1 MGARPFH
8 RAALEQAMKTIICLF
23 NLKPGAD
30 RDAYERWARERDLP
44 TVNGLDSV
52 ERFEVLRSVGLL
64 AGEGQPPF
72 GYVEIIRVPDMDAF
86 FRDVGT
92 PAVQQGA
99 AEFQAFA
106 DNPVFIVTE
115 SL

>member
-1 MGARPFH
+1 
-8 RAALEQAMKTIICLF
+8 MKTIVCLF

-30 RDAYERWARERDLP
+30 REAYERWARERDLP

-52 ERFEVLRSVGLL
+52 ERFEVLRSAGLL
-64 AGEGQPPF
+64 IGDGKPP
-72 GYVEIIRVPDMDAF
+72 YEYIEIIRVRDMDAF

-99 AEFQAFA
+99 AEFQSFA
-106 DNPVFIVTE
+106 DNPVFIVTDA
-115 SL
+115 L

>member
-1 MGARPFH
+1 
-8 RAALEQAMKTIICLF
+8 MKTIVCLF

-30 RDAYERWARERDLP
+30 RGAYERWARERDLP

-52 ERFEVLRSVGLL
+52 ERFEVLRSAGLL
-64 AGEGQPPF
+64 IGDGKPP
-72 GYVEIIRVPDMDAF
+72 YEYIEIIRVRDMDAF

-99 AEFQAFA
+99 AEFQSFA
-106 DNPVFIVTE
+106 DNPVFIVTDA
-115 SL
+115 L

>member
-1 MGARPFH
+1 
-8 RAALEQAMKTIICLF
+8 
-23 NLKPGAD
+23 
-30 RDAYERWARERDLP
+30 
-44 TVNGLDSV
+44 
-52 ERFEVLRSVGLL
+52 
-64 AGEGQPPF
+64 
-72 GYVEIIRVPDMDAF
+72 MDAF

-99 AEFQAFA
+99 AEFQSFA

>member
-1 MGARPFH
+1 
-8 RAALEQAMKTIICLF
+8 MKTIVCLF

-30 RDAYERWARERDLP
+30 RGAYERWARERDLP

-52 ERFEVLRSVGLL
+52 ERFEVLKSTGLL
-64 AGEGQPPF
+64 GSDGRPPYE
-72 GYVEIIRVPDMDAF
+72 YVEIIRVPDMDAF

-99 AEFQAFA
+99 TEFQAFA
-106 DNPVFIVTE
+106 DHPVFIVTE

>member
-1 MGARPFH
+1 
-8 RAALEQAMKTIICLF
+8 MKTIICLF
-23 NLKPGAD
+23 NLKPDAD
-30 RDAYERWARERDLP
+30 RGAYERWARERDLP

-52 ERFEVLRSVGLL
+52 ERFEVLRSAGLL
-64 AGEGQPPF
+64 VGAGRPPYE
-72 GYVEIIRVPDMDAF
+72 YVEIIRVRDMDAF

-99 AEFQAFA
+99 AEFQSFA